1 MCTIV
6 DLPSCSWGRAKKSGC
21 HYNQWI
27 DSVTYERYR
36 FVKLTFGLLKS
47 PIHFLE
53 PVRGN
58 YGEIPDWG
66 KIVFGQSYIYK
77 ELFSEDFWWKISN
90 LHRKFPISTRK
101 SQNVSITG
109 MPSQLKYPQRSRWHM
124 HMVNDRPNH
133 LKNATNTTNIVH
145 IQRERCSKP
154 WKFIHTYSAIK
165 LAKKISY
172 HTVKSP
178 LKLLVSFLYDKW
190 LIILRLNFFVKSM
203 LFSLL
208 LIVYFRRQLHVNKN

>member
-1 MCTIV
+1 MNDI
-6 DLPSCSWGRAKKSGC
+6 DLWSWPLDFWKVRYIFWSKSGV
-21 HYNQWI
+21 I
-27 DSVTYERYR
+27 TGKFLIEE
-36 FVKLTFGLLKS
+36 KLYSGNHTFTKNFFQKTFDEKS
-47 PIHFLE
+47 QICIENSPFE
-53 PVRGN
+53 
-58 YGEIPDWG
+58 
-66 KIVFGQSYIYK
+66 
-77 ELFSEDFWWKISN
+77 
-90 LHRKFPISTRK
+90 TRK

-109 MPSQLKYPQRSRWHM
+109 MQSQWKYPQRSRWHM

-178 LKLLVSFLYDKW
+178 LKLLVSFLYAKW